1 MSTPVD
7 DNTIIARSQSGVG
20 PREVSN
26 KYEVLSQ
33 LGQGGMGTVYKVRH
47 THLDTIL
54 ALKVLQPSFLEGGDM
69 VARFYREAR
78 VMARLKH
85 PNIAQVL
92 DIDRDEALNFYYFVM
107 EYIEGQTLR
116 QYLRDHHGLPPREV
130 LSIAHQVASALAY
143 AHAQTPPV
151 IHRDIKPSNIMLEDQ
166 SKRVVVMDFGI
177 AKELIEDSDVTR
189 TGPIMGTMQ
198 YCAPEQMRH
207 EQLDGGTDIY
217 SLGMVMYEAYTGD
230 RFFAGMTETAIVG
243 KVLYDPQENIP
254 NFPDSTPAAFTA
266 LVTKAIAKSRQN
278 RYQRISDFIR
288 DLEVCQATLRES
300 ASVVVS
306 SSQLNSAPEFSN
318 ATTTVA
324 PMPTAPVEEK
334 TVFQP
339 LPREQKRPAPGP
351 PITTKPVVLK
361 TDEIEKAS
369 PAAPTRRVEAKKA
382 ATSYVEPTMG
392 DAPPEIVA
400 DANQDRWAIGEPDFR
415 ERPLTREKALAS
427 PSALRRSIPWV
438 SALVGAALVGGLVFW
453 LKPMLMPTQ
462 LPPQPI
468 AAPVIVRVE
477 PQTPAVRILE
487 GEKVAFATQAEG
499 AAPLQYT
506 WTLDGQPVS
515 QTAEWTYNPVVGDRS
530 DTPKDVRVQITDRQ
544 GQAVERHWQVTV
556 TYISKPPEL
565 QAFAPKKATVEV
577 TSGTTQPFRI
587 DVTDPDGETL
597 TYAWTVNGEA
607 AGTKAALNWN
617 AEEPGNYRVRAVVT
631 DPAGM
636 TVSKDWQVK
645 VVAAPLPPPIPTEQA
660 TVINTPPQITKYTPD
675 EALITAQEGQ
685 SLSFSTTVADPDGD
699 QLTYEWTV
707 DGKRVARGS
716 STARPTLTWKAKGAG
731 NHVVRAL
738 VSDRAGLNAMR
749 EWQVAV
755 VPSLPSTDTPPV
767 TPPAANNLPPQIT
780 ARTPDVGAL
789 KTSVGQT
796 LAFEGAAS
804 DPDGDDLTYEWFV
817 DGRKAAQG
825 AKFSFAADEKGNRQ
839 VELRVTDTRGQR
851 QSTRWEV
858 EVGAASSVPRVV
870 MFTPHQ
876 KRYVT
881 YPHLSR
887 FFSVEV
893 EVPGEP
899 EPELTYEWKVD
910 GRAVRGETLFELKD
924 QPVGNHE
931 VEVTATT
938 SSGAHV
944 SHQWTVEVRKDEGDR
959 SAIWSPQLE
968 ISGLTNSVSA
978 DKKTVIVSGKLRN
991 SDQERATDNVI
1002 VWVTAINGRGQEI
1015 SRRMTLPSPQ
1025 PIEPGRTATFQVQ
1038 LSNRDEAVDFRV
1050 QVVNK

>member
-1 MSTPVD
+1 
-7 DNTIIARSQSGVG
+7 
-20 PREVSN
+20 
-26 KYEVLSQ
+26 
-33 LGQGGMGTVYKVRH
+33 
-47 THLDTIL
+47 
-54 ALKVLQPSFLEGGDM
+54 
-69 VARFYREAR
+69 
-78 VMARLKH
+78 
-85 PNIAQVL
+85 
-92 DIDRDEALNFYYFVM
+92 
-107 EYIEGQTLR
+107 
-116 QYLRDHHGLPPREV
+116 
-130 LSIAHQVASALAY
+130 
-143 AHAQTPPV
+143 
-151 IHRDIKPSNIMLEDQ
+151 
-166 SKRVVVMDFGI
+166 
-177 AKELIEDSDVTR
+177 
-189 TGPIMGTMQ
+189 
-198 YCAPEQMRH
+198 MRH

-266 LVTKAIAKSRQN
+266 LVTKAIAKSRQH
-278 RYQRISDFIR
+278 RYQRISDFIH
-288 DLEVCQATLRES
+288 DLEFCQATLRES
-300 ASVVVS
+300 VVVVS
-306 SSQLNSAPEFSN
+306 SSQPNSTPEFSK

-324 PMPTAPVEEK
+324 PVLTAPVEEK

-361 TDEIEKAS
+361 TEEIEKAP

-400 DANQDRWAIGEPDFR
+400 DANQDRWAIGEPHFR
-415 ERPLTREKALAS
+415 ERPPMREKALAS

-438 SALVGAALVGGLVFW
+438 LALVGAALVGGLVFW
-453 LKPMLMPTQ
+453 LKPMLTPTQ
-462 LPPQPI
+462 PPPQPI

-515 QTAEWTYNPVVGDRS
+515 QTAEWTYNPGVGDRS

-607 AGTKAALNWN
+607 AGTKATLNWN
-617 AEEPGNYRVRAVVT
+617 TEEPGNYQVRAVVT
-631 DPAGM
+631 DPAGL
-636 TVSKDWQVK
+636 TVRKDWQVK
-645 VVAAPLPPPIPTEQA
+645 VVAAPPPPPIPTEPA
-660 TVINTPPQITKYTPD
+660 TVTNTPPQITQYAPD
-675 EALITAQEGQ
+675 EALLTTQEGQ
-685 SLSFSTTVADPDGD
+685 SLSFSATVADPDGD
-699 QLTYEWTV
+699 QLTYEWMV

-738 VSDRAGLNAMR
+738 VSDRAGLSAMR

-767 TPPAANNLPPQIT
+767 TPPAADNLPPQIT
-780 ARTPDVGAL
+780 ARTPDVDAL

-796 LAFEGAAS
+796 LAFEGVAS

-817 DGRKAAQG
+817 NGKKAAQG
-825 AKFSFAADEKGNRQ
+825 AKFAFAADEKGNPRI
-839 VELRVTDTRGQR
+839 ELQVTDTRGQKQR
-851 QSTRWEV
+851 TRWEV
-858 EVGAASSVPRVV
+858 EIGAASSVPRVV

-887 FFSVEV
+887 FFSVDV

-910 GRAVRGETLFELKD
+910 GRAVRGDTLFELKD

-938 SSGAHV
+938 SSGAHI

-959 SAIWSPQLE
+959 AAIWSPQLE

-978 DKKTVIVSGKLRN
+978 DKKTIIVSGKLRN
-991 SDQERATDNVI
+991 VDQERATDNVI
-1002 VWVTAINGRGQEI
+1002 IWVTAINGRGQEV

-1025 PIEPGRTATFQVQ
+1025 PIEPGRTANFQVQ
-1038 LSNRDEAVDFRV
+1038 LSNRDDAVDFRV
-1050 QVVNK
+1050 QVVSK